1 MPFSYISGAG
11 TQQNPYIISDVQGWN
26 EFVTFTRI
34 EGNTMAGEYV
44 QLGANI
50 TFNDITDFDTWGT
63 TAPANTPLPMVGHE
77 NDGTEIPNY
86 FSGNFNG
93 NDFSFIGIYA
103 KKSFDGDFYYSFLS
117 SVTGK
122 IHNVTFDHCHL
133 DLGVDDPSLDKGSC
147 SSGYGCLVHS
157 GYLDL
162 NDSGSDP
169 AVYAI
174 NVTNSTF
181 RSYGPV
187 SDFTFVDAFVIHDLS
202 VDSNTHLYINSSFA
216 LTRAMVVNNVY
227 NAANIVLY
235 GSSESSRDIITIS
248 KCVRPMTS
256 SSDTYPAN
264 SNLTKAKAV
273 SCVDATSIS
282 TAILLLESENSLLN
296 VAPFYNFNE
305 ISKCANIGA
314 FEISQDSLTANLP
327 GISIAGICFTQN
339 RSLRISDCYNIE
351 SVNIEGQGVHE
362 IASLI
367 YMALGTNNGGPD
379 MSGSDPENVAVNC
392 YSKVN
397 FNIDPN
403 VEISQQALYSNTV
416 LIMNVENCYYKSGTL
431 PESSMPAPGID
442 SGIALLDDAAFAD
455 SSNFHNFDFSDT
467 WILEDTDHPVLQDTP
482 ETHTF
487 PGDVDPQEEPL
498 EPVLYQLSLGM
509 NYSGWGTLTGAGN
522 YAAGTEVQITAT
534 PAEGKVFVRWNDGDT
549 NATRTITMPEDD
561 VSYTA
566 GFGHA
571 LTVLTEDA
579 EKGTVTGTSLHCPG
593 EYQQIEAIPA
603 EGYQFS
609 QWNDGS
615 TVNPRSVS
623 AGDSTTTYTA
633 YFEVIVPDSFTVT
646 LDTNGDYG
654 SVSGDGEYEDGTEVE
669 INATADEGYV
679 FDSWSDGDTN
689 ATRTITVDQNIT
701 LTARFA
707 LRVTITINDVSM
719 GRIQCEGL
727 LPELDPLTG
736 DQTGVYSGNVMP
748 NTSKVINAIPAQGYV
763 FTGWSDGR
771 TATSIAIDVTS
782 AVNISGTFVI
792 GRTVT
797 LSVNDATMGSVRTS
811 PEIDVSELIPDGY
824 TFTLYA
830 VATPDHR
837 FVTWNDNNTN
847 AERTITMDSDK
858 DLEATFE
865 VIPIRAVTLDT
876 NDSAK
881 GVVTGA
887 GNYAEGGEAVVAAI
901 ANPGFRFV
909 TWSDGNGSA
918 TRTLTIGDSDISLT
932 ALFETVFEREID
944 LSRYKGR
951 LGRIKSHGVIYST
964 ITILRTVNRYKN
976 YCAELGQ
983 FDTNTGKHFIFLS
996 VKDALSLS
1004 CKQYS
1009 LALNHNHTSNEWM
1022 RAEPVDESDITDTTY
1037 QVEVK
1042 SDGVSAAIRIKYVGD
1057 TEDGVKDFQI
1067 ILQNLGMEDEN
1078 WIDGDGDGHTY
1089 IDDTEVPGMISSV
1102 PSGAAVFHDHL
1113 HLANRGNHTHAEID
1127 AHIDHPNPHP
1137 GHELISDKNVA
1148 DGYAGLDANAKV
1160 PLVHLPIG
1168 GGSDQLVMGNDP
1180 RLSDDRYPTHHAASH
1195 TATGDDVLSLM
1206 DLDGNLTQAR
1216 SHDDAD
1222 TDDSENSLHHTIG
1235 TGPTQAAA
1243 GDHLHDERYASIAQG
1258 VLGGNAHNHDGDNTA
1273 RVDHE
1278 DLIHHGV
1285 YSHDQIDAH
1294 IEATTPHSGHEDK
1307 ANKDVAGG
1315 YAGLNARGKL
1325 KSEEIEFG
1333 SGAGSVCEGND
1344 PRLNDARPPAA
1355 HAAYHAENGSDPITI
1370 STLAGNL
1377 TQARTHD
1384 SADTDALASS
1394 LHHTIGTSAT
1404 QAAAGNHLHDERYA
1418 PISMQLADN
1427 DTLGPNFTVSA
1438 TQDGYVL
1445 GSENVVITVETGET
1459 DPETGDPITTSSTV
1473 LKTRMRRL
1481 KHSDLDGAG
1490 TYDHDDIDQFIN
1502 DATQYEVVARRGQP
1516 EGYASLDANGKIP
1529 MSQMP
1534 DGTSTKLSTVATYAD
1549 LLALQNVEDSLQIL
1563 VLDASGD
1570 GTVDSGWATY
1580 IYSEAINGW
1589 RKLSEQESMD
1599 VVIDWSNLTGKPSST
1614 TVQIDNTVAASHA
1627 QNSDIK
1633 LAEGTADEISAA
1645 AINAH
1650 IDANNPHPGHEV
1662 VANKGQANGYASLDQ
1677 DGLVPVAQLPASF
1690 VPDSALAASHAT
1702 TADSAIT
1709 ATTANTAQSAT
1720 HADAATTAESAL
1732 IADGLAVPFE
1742 LEVTGDA
1749 SGTVEID
1756 GTENVTLQLTIPDNS
1771 VNFSLMS
1778 DDEIA
1783 EIIV

>member
-26 EFVTFTRI
+26 EFI
-34 EGNTMAGEYV
+34 EHVRTSANSMAGEYV

-50 TFNDITDFDTWGT
+50 VFNDITDFDTWGT
-63 TAPANTPLPMVGHE
+63 TAPANVAVPMYE
-77 NDGTEIPNY
+77 YNY
-86 FSGNFNG
+86 GVSDLDCHFAGNFDGNG
-93 NDFSFIGIYA
+93 YKFVGVYASSIDEYYHYYRFI
-103 KKSFDGDFYYSFLS
+103 YSE
-117 SVTGK
+117 GK
-122 IHNVTFDHCHL
+122 MSNLIFDHC
-133 DLGVDDPSLDKGSC
+133 
-147 SSGYGCLVHS
+147 
-157 GYLDL
+157 YLDFEISDPDSDGDYDNGGQL
-162 NDSGSDP
+162 IYNSYHNDNDSSD
-169 AVYAI
+169 AGLENI
-174 NVTNSTF
+174 HITNSVLRF
-181 RSYGPV
+181 KGRSLMASAVMAYSVNG
-187 SDFTFVDAFVIHDLS
+187 IY
-202 VDSNTHLYINSSFA
+202 VDSNTVIKAGAATNTLIEAPF
-216 LTRAMVVNNVY
+216 VDNVY
-227 NAANIVLY
+227 NAAHIDVNREYPYGFSVYTIACSEYSNYISASRTASHCMDATTVTIVHIDQMENGFSTTVTSLSQYEEISYCGNI
-235 GSSESSRDIITIS
+235 GSITLADNAL
-248 KCVRPMTS
+248 TS
-256 SSDTYPAN
+256 STINLNVYGISEASDNVLDVNNCYAK
-264 SNLTKAKAV
+264 SSIDIGEQSYNL
-273 SCVDATSIS
+273 
-282 TAILLLESENSLLN
+282 NSLK
-296 VAPFYNFNE
+296 VIGIADTQYGPKAADQ
-305 ISKCANIGA
+305 ISHCFA
-314 FEISQDSLTANLP
+314 DVSL
-327 GISIAGICFTQN
+327 
-339 RSLRISDCYNIE
+339 
-351 SVNIEGQGVHE
+351 
-362 IASLI
+362 
-367 YMALGTNNGGPD
+367 
-379 MSGSDPENVAVNC
+379 
-392 YSKVN
+392 
-397 FNIDPN
+397 
-403 VEISQQALYSNTV
+403 
-416 LIMNVENCYYKSGTL
+416 
-431 PESSMPAPGID
+431 GID
-442 SGIALLDDAAFAD
+442 SNTTVNSTTYYNLSSRSLADSYYRANMLPNAADGISLLDDAAFAD
-455 SSNFHNFDFSDT
+455 SSNFHNFDFTDT

-482 ETHTF
+482 ETHVF
-487 PGDVDPQEEPL
+487 PGDVEPQEDPL
-498 EPVLYQLSLGM
+498 EPVLYALTLGK
-509 NYSGWGTLTGAGN
+509 NYSDWGTVTGAGS
-522 YAAGTEVQITAT
+522 YAAGTEVQITAV
-534 PAEGKVFVRWNDGDT
+534 PVEGKVFVRWNDGDT
-549 NATRTITMPEDD
+549 NVTRTITMPEDD

-593 EYQQIEAIPA
+593 EYQQIEAIPS

-615 TVNPRSVS
+615 TVNPRSVA

-669 INATADEGYV
+669 ISATADEGYV

-689 ATRTITVDQNIT
+689 ATRTITVDQDIT

-707 LRVTITINDVSM
+707 LRVTVTINDVSM

-771 TATSIAIDVTS
+771 TSTSIAIDVTS

-847 AERTITMDSDK
+847 AERIITMDSDK

-865 VIPIRAVTLDT
+865 VIPIRSVTLDT

-918 TRTLTIGDSDISLT
+918 TRTLTIGESDINLT

-964 ITILRTVNRYKN
+964 ITILRTVNKYRN

-1057 TEDGVKDFQI
+1057 TEDGTKDFQI

-1168 GGSDQLVMGNDP
+1168 GGDNQLVMGNDP

-1195 TATGDDVLSLM
+1195 TAEGDDVLSLM
-1206 DLDGNLTQAR
+1206 DLEGNLTQAR

-1235 TGPTQAAA
+1235 IGPTQAAA
-1243 GDHLHDERYASIAQG
+1243 GDHLHDERYAPIAQG
-1258 VLGGNAHNHDGDNTA
+1258 VLGGNTHNHDGDNTA

-1278 DLIHHGV
+1278 DLIHHGA

-1384 SADTDALASS
+1384 SADTDALVSS

-1445 GSENVVITVETGET
+1445 GSENVVVTVETGET
-1459 DPETGDPITTSSTV
+1459 DPETGDPVTTSSTV

-1502 DATQYEVVARRGQP
+1502 DAVQYEVVARRGQP

-1549 LLALQNVEDSLQIL
+1549 LLALQNVEDSIQIL

-1589 RKLSEQESMD
+1589 KKLSEQESMD
-1599 VVIDWSNLTGKPSST
+1599 VVIDWSNLTGKPSAT
-1614 TVQIDNTVAASHA
+1614 TTQIDNTVAASHA

-1645 AINAH
+1645 DINAH
-1650 IDANNPHPGHEV
+1650 IGANNPHPGHEV

-1677 DGLVPVAQLPASF
+1677 DGLVPVSQLPASF
-1690 VPDSALAASHAT
+1690 TPDSALTASHAT
-1702 TADSAIT
+1702 TADSATT
-1709 ATTANTAQSAT
+1709 ATSANTAQSAA
-1720 HADAATTAESAL
+1720 HADSATTAESAL

-1742 LEVTGDA
+1742 LEITGDA
-1749 SGTVEID
+1749 SGTAVID

-1778 DDEIA
+1778 DAEIA